1 MRNLFAVLLLI
12 AIGAIVGKLALT
24 PFHHVHT
31 AEECR
36 AAYAAARTRTD
47 SVAVSFKPFDD
58 GNRAVDTR
66 CSSVLGV
73 RELSSAQAL
82 IGR

>member
-1 MRNLFAVLLLI
+1 MQRLAAALLLVAII
-12 AIGAIVGKLALT
+12 ALVGTLALS
-24 PFHHVHT
+24 PYHEVHT

-36 AAYAAARTRTD
+36 AAYAAARSRVD
-47 SVAVSFKPFDD
+47 SIAVSFKPFDD

-66 CSSVLGV
+66 CSHVLTV
-73 RELSSAQAL
+73 REVSTAQSL

>member
-1 MRNLFAVLLLI
+1 MRKLLSGLIVVLI
-12 AIGAIVGKLALT
+12 AAFVGTLALS
-24 PFHHVHT
+24 PYHKVHT

-36 AAYAAARTRTD
+36 AAYAAARTHAD

-58 GNRAVDTR
+58 GNRAVDMR
-66 CSSVLGV
+66 CSFVLTVRDVSV
-73 RELSSAQAL
+73 SDKL

>member
-1 MRNLFAVLLLI
+1 MRKLASI
-12 AIGAIVGKLALT
+12 AILIVIAALVGKLALS
-24 PFHHVHT
+24 PYHKVHS

-36 AAYAAARTRTD
+36 AAYAAARTRVD

-58 GNRAVDTR
+58 QNRGVDTR
-66 CSSVLGV
+66 CSFVLTI
-73 RELSSAQAL
+73 RDISTAERL